1 MPEKKA
7 LNQKRSDD
15 LVDRIPKVAVALEDC
30 CPEAR
35 CGLLMCAEC
44 SEAPREPYIA
54 ELRRTEDMYEG
65 PHQIATIH
73 LATYPAGS
81 LEAADMKK
89 AQGALRKQL
98 ERYGFTGSILVGGT
112 EAGWSEKQGLW
123 ILHVH
128 LLAIGA
134 PDAAWK
140 MLRAALRDSGPAIP
154 LKVQPLRD
162 VEYQLSY
169 LLKFTTCHW
178 PKARGPEGRGPACPL
193 PPDRLAELAAFWS
206 RYSFGD
212 FPFLFGA
219 HRTRALVD

>member
-1 MPEKKA
+1 MK
-7 LNQKRSDD
+7 QSQRRFRS
-15 LVDRIPKVAVALEDC
+15 R
-30 CPEAR
+30 
-35 CGLLMCAEC
+35 
-44 SEAPREPYIA
+44 SE
-54 ELRRTEDMYEG
+54 
-65 PHQIATIH
+65 IATIH

-81 LEAADMKK
+81 LDAADMKK
-89 AQGALRKQL
+89 SQAALRKQL
-98 ERYGFTGSILVGGT
+98 QRAGFKGSILVGGT
-112 EAGWSEKQGLW
+112 EAGWSEKQCLW

-178 PKARGPEGRGPACPL
+178 PKARGPEGRGQACPL

-206 RYSFGD
+206 RYRFDD

-219 HRTRALVD
+219 RRRGGLIFPEA